1 MCPERGAVQVLNPR
15 GQDKLFTY
23 DAAYDETADTE
34 TIYNEMVSPHLVNV
48 IKLLNGLGMD

>member
-48 IKLLNGLGMD
+48 IKLLNGFGMD